1 MTTQY
6 TRFRPRLTHA
16 GRHPSRHFGAVN
28 PPVFHAST
36 ILSPN
41 LAGRNAAKAGDR
53 DQDGNKIYRYGRV
66 GTPTSDAFEEA
77 VATAYHADDA
87 IAVSS
92 GMAAIACALQAVVS
106 EGDHILVADTVY
118 RPTRNYC
125 ENYLARMGVETTYY
139 DPTIGAGVAD
149 LITDRTAA
157 IYVES
162 PGSLTF
168 EIMDIPAVASVAKER
183 NIPIM
188 MDNTWASAMFFSP
201 FEKGIDIVV
210 EAVTKYICGHSDVM
224 MGVMVAN
231 APWAE
236 KLRAMARLQ
245 GQCCGPDDLYLAQR
259 GLRTLAVRMK
269 QNEAN
274 ALALAAW
281 LETCPEVA
289 EVRHPGLPSHPGHA
303 LWQRD
308 FSGSSGLFSIVLH
321 PIPEAAF
328 AAMVDDLALYGI
340 GASWG
345 GYESLV
351 LNDDPSPVRSATL
364 WTAEGPLLRIHAG
377 LEDIDDLKAD
387 LSAGFARLSAAVAA
401 Q

>member
-1 MTTQY
+1 MTTKNAK
-6 TRFRPRLTHA
+6 FRTRLTHA
-16 GRHPSRHFGAVN
+16 GRHPLKQFGAVN
-28 PPVFHAST
+28 PPVVHAST
-36 ILSPN
+36 ILSPS
-41 LAGRNAAKAGDR
+41 LAARNAAKTGAR
-53 DQDGNKIYRYGRV
+53 DQDGNKIHSYGRK
-66 GTPTSDAFEEA
+66 GTVTSDAFEEA
-77 VATAYHADDA
+77 VAAVYQADDA

-92 GMAAIACALQAVVS
+92 GLAAIACALQAVVS

-118 RPTRNYC
+118 LPTRKYC
-125 ENYLARMGVETTYY
+125 DFYLTRMGVETTYF
-139 DPTIGAGVAD
+139 DPKIGAGIAD
-149 LITDRTAA
+149 LITERTTA

-168 EIMDIPAVASVAKER
+168 EIMDIPAVAAVAKAR
-183 NIPIM
+183 DIPVM
-188 MDNTWASAMFFSP
+188 MDNTWASAIFFSP
-201 FEKGIDIVV
+201 FEKGVDIVI

-236 KLRAMARLQ
+236 KLRAMAHLQ

-281 LETCPEVA
+281 LETRPEVA
-289 EVRHPGLPSHPGHA
+289 EVRHPGLPSHPDHA

-321 PIPEAAF
+321 PVSEAAF

-345 GYESLV
+345 GFESLII
-351 LNDDPSPVRSATL
+351 NDDPALSRSATD
-364 WTAEGPLLRIHAG
+364 WTAKGPLLRIHAG

-387 LSAGFARLSAAVAA
+387 LSAGFARLSAAEAA

>member
-6 TRFRPRLTHA
+6 TRFRTRLTHA

-36 ILSPN
+36 ILTPN

-77 VATAYHADDA
+77 VAAAYHADDA

-139 DPTIGAGVAD
+139 DPTIGAGVAE

-183 NIPIM
+183 NIPVM

-201 FEKGIDIVV
+201 FEKGVDIVV
-210 EAVTKYICGHSDVM
+210 EAVTKY
-224 MGVMVAN
+224 
-231 APWAE
+231 
-236 KLRAMARLQ
+236 
-245 GQCCGPDDLYLAQR
+245 
-259 GLRTLAVRMK
+259 
-269 QNEAN
+269 
-274 ALALAAW
+274 
-281 LETCPEVA
+281 
-289 EVRHPGLPSHPGHA
+289 
-303 LWQRD
+303 
-308 FSGSSGLFSIVLH
+308 
-321 PIPEAAF
+321 
-328 AAMVDDLALYGI
+328 
-340 GASWG
+340 
-345 GYESLV
+345 
-351 LNDDPSPVRSATL
+351 
-364 WTAEGPLLRIHAG
+364 
-377 LEDIDDLKAD
+377 
-387 LSAGFARLSAAVAA
+387 
-401 Q
+401 

>member
-1 MTTQY
+1 MTNKNAK
-6 TRFRPRLTHA
+6 FRTRLTHA
-16 GRHPSRHFGAVN
+16 GRHPSKHFGAVN

-36 ILSPN
+36 ILASS
-41 LAGRNAAKAGDR
+41 LAARNAAKTSDR
-53 DQDGNKIYRYGRV
+53 DKDGNKIYRYGRV

-77 VATAYHADDA
+77 VAAAYQADDA

-106 EGDHILVADTVY
+106 QGDHILVADTVY

-125 ENYLARMGVETTYY
+125 ETYLTRMGVETTYY
-139 DPTIGAGVAD
+139 DPKIGAGIAD
-149 LITDRTAA
+149 LITARTAA

-168 EIMDIPAVASVAKER
+168 EIMDIPAVAAVAKAR
-183 NIPIM
+183 KIPVM
-188 MDNTWASAMFFSP
+188 MDNTWASAMYFSP
-201 FEKGIDIVV
+201 FEKGVDIVI

-281 LETCPEVA
+281 LETRPEVA
-289 EVRHPGLPSHPGHA
+289 EVRHPGLPSHPDHA

-321 PIPEAAF
+321 PISEAAF
-328 AAMVDDLALYGI
+328 AAMVDDLELYGI

-345 GYESLV
+345 GFESLV
-351 LNDDPSPVRSATL
+351 LNDDPSPVRSATR
-364 WTAEGPLLRIHAG
+364 WAAEGPLLRIHAG

-401 Q
+401 E

>member
-6 TRFRPRLTHA
+6 TRFRTRLTHA

-77 VATAYHADDA
+77 VAAAYHADDA

-139 DPTIGAGVAD
+139 DPKIGAGVAE

-157 IYVES
+157 IYAES

>member
-1 MTTQY
+1 
-6 TRFRPRLTHA
+6 
-16 GRHPSRHFGAVN
+16 
-28 PPVFHAST
+28 
-36 ILSPN
+36 
-41 LAGRNAAKAGDR
+41 
-53 DQDGNKIYRYGRV
+53 
-66 GTPTSDAFEEA
+66 
-77 VATAYHADDA
+77 
-87 IAVSS
+87 
-92 GMAAIACALQAVVS
+92 
-106 EGDHILVADTVY
+106 
-118 RPTRNYC
+118 
-125 ENYLARMGVETTYY
+125 
-139 DPTIGAGVAD
+139 
-149 LITDRTAA
+149 
-157 IYVES
+157 
-162 PGSLTF
+162 
-168 EIMDIPAVASVAKER
+168 
-183 NIPIM
+183 
-188 MDNTWASAMFFSP
+188 MFFNP
-201 FEKGIDIVV
+201 FEKGVDIVV

-308 FSGSSGLFSIVLH
+308 FNGSSGLFSIVLH

-351 LNDDPSPVRSATL
+351 LNDDPAPVRSATR
-364 WTAEGPLLRIHAG
+364 WTAELSLIH
-377 LEDIDDLKAD
+377 I
-387 LSAGFARLSAAVAA
+387 
-401 Q
+401 

>member
-6 TRFRPRLTHA
+6 TRFRTRLTHA

-77 VATAYHADDA
+77 VAAAYHADDA

-139 DPTIGAGVAD
+139 DPTIGAGVAE

-183 NIPIM
+183 NIPVM
-188 MDNTWASAMFFSP
+188 MDNTWASSMFFNP
-201 FEKGIDIVV
+201 CEKGVDIVV

-351 LNDDPSPVRSATL
+351 LNDDPSPVRSATR